1 MDRLEAMSTFLA
13 VVEAGSLS
21 AAARQ
26 LNTPLATV
34 SRKISELESHLRTK
48 LFNRSSHKL
57 VLTDAGSSYFA
68 ACKRILADVTEAE
81 RAASGEYTA
90 PTGELIVTAPVGLGR
105 IYLIPI
111 LADFLKA
118 YADIEVRLILNDRV
132 QSLFQEQIDVGL
144 RIGALPESSMIA
156 IRVGTIRRVV
166 CASPAYLAARGTPRT
181 PDDLAGHDCISY
193 AGSVSPDIWT
203 FVRDK
208 TSFAVPVHARLV
220 VGSAEAA
227 CEAACAGIGII
238 SAFAHHIQIAQ
249 KRGALTTLLDE
260 FQPATQPVN
269 LVYTANR
276 FLPIKVRAFLDF
288 AAPRLK
294 RSFAE

>member
-1 MDRLEAMSTFLA
+1 
-13 VVEAGSLS
+13 
-21 AAARQ
+21 
-26 LNTPLATV
+26 
-34 SRKISELESHLRTK
+34 
-48 LFNRSSHKL
+48 
-57 VLTDAGSSYFA
+57 
-68 ACKRILADVTEAE
+68 
-81 RAASGEYTA
+81 
-90 PTGELIVTAPVGLGR
+90 VTAPVGLGR

-118 YADIEVRLILNDRV
+118 YADIEVSLVLNDRV

-144 RIGALPESSMIA
+144 RIGALPDSSMIT
-156 IRVGTIRRVV
+156 IRVGAIRRVV
-166 CASPAYLAARGTPRT
+166 CTSPAYLAARGTPRT

-193 AGSVSPDIWT
+193 AGSVSPDVWT

-208 TSFAVPVHARLV
+208 TNFAVSLHARLV

-227 CEAACAGIGII
+227 CDGIGIT
-238 SAFAHHIQIAQ
+238 SAFAHNIQLAL

-294 RSFAE
+294 RIFAEQASHCVRARNA